1 MPRVP
6 YVDDAH
12 AGPPD
17 LVAAIRKR
25 RGGTLLNLDR
35 MLLNSPQLAAGWNA
49 HLGAVRTGLS
59 LDARLREL
67 VICGVA
73 VLNGAEYEFMQH
85 LPEFIRAG
93 GTEAAASALRD
104 YAAACDDRSL
114 FSDTERA
121 AMRLTLQMC
130 RNVAVSEACFAELR
144 RHLPDPRH
152 QVELVG
158 VISTYNMVSRFLVA
172 LCVESENPAGVSR

>member
-6 YVDDAH
+6 YAREI
-12 AGPPD
+12 AGPPE
-17 LVAAIRKR
+17 LVAAIRRR

-35 MLLNSPQLAAGWNA
+35 MLLNSPAFAAGWNA
-49 HLGAVRTGLS
+49 HLGAVRGGLA

-73 VLNGAEYEFMQH
+73 VLNGADYEFAQH

-93 GTEAAASALRD
+93 GSEAAAIALQD
-104 YAAACDDRSL
+104 YPTACGDRVL
-114 FSDTERA
+114 FSDVERA
-121 AMRLTLQMC
+121 AMRLTLEMTRQ
-130 RNVAVSEACFAELR
+130 VAVSDDCFAELQR
-144 RHLPDPRH
+144 QLPDPQH

-172 LCVESENPAGVSR
+172 LRVEPEGPAGEPR